1 MRGSA
6 LIIGGSLGGL
16 FAAHMLRASGWRV
29 DVFERST
36 EDLAGRG
43 AGLGTHDGLV
53 AAMRR
58 IGLDL
63 DTSLGVATH
72 SYIWLDAS
80 GATVREVPFPRVMT
94 AWAHL
99 YRPLKE
105 ALPAAH
111 YHPAKS
117 LVRVEQDERA
127 ITAIFADGTSATG
140 DLMVA
145 ADGARSTARAQLM
158 PQVRPAYA
166 GYIAWRALL
175 AEAETAPAERDL
187 LFERMA
193 FCVPDGELEVSYPVP
208 GRDGDLRVG
217 YRDYNIV
224 WYRPIDLATLAEL
237 NTDASG
243 RRHEQIPP
251 PLIRQD
257 VICDAKAAA
266 HKMLAPAI
274 ADIFERTAQPIFQAI
289 YDLTS
294 PQIAFGR
301 LALLGDAA
309 FVARPHV
316 GAGVTKAALD
326 AACLADALVAHADVG
341 AALAHYDRTRR
352 SGGEWIVR
360 RGREAG
366 ECIIDLEASNRL
378 TAAEK
383 AQRAERAWR
392 EYCSLPSE
400 IRVWSEPALRTWTS
414 G

>member
-1 MRGSA
+1 MAGHA

-16 FAAHMLRASGWRV
+16 FAAHLLRAGGWTV
-29 DVFERST
+29 DVFERSS

-53 AAMRR
+53 AALRR

-72 SYIWLDAS
+72 SYIWLDAD
-80 GATVREVPFPRVMT
+80 GATIREVPFPRVMT

-99 YRPLKE
+99 YRPLRDG
-105 ALPAAH
+105 LPAAH

-117 LVRVEQDERA
+117 LVRIEQDDHG
-127 ITAIFADGTSATG
+127 ITALFADGSRATG

-145 ADGARSTARAQLM
+145 ADGARSTARAQVA

-166 GYIAWRALL
+166 GYIAWRALV
-175 AEAETAPAERDL
+175 AEADTAPADREL
-187 LFERMA
+187 LFERNA

-217 YRDYNIV
+217 HRDYNIV
-224 WYRPIDLATLAEL
+224 WYRPVDLAALADL

-251 PLIRQD
+251 PLIRPD
-257 VICDAKAAA
+257 VIAAVKADA
-266 HKMLAPAI
+266 HKLLAPAI
-274 ADIFERTAQPIFQAI
+274 GDIFGHAEQPIFQAI

-294 PQIAFGR
+294 PQLAFGR

-326 AACLADALVAHADVG
+326 AACLADALAANADIG
-341 AALAHYDRTRR
+341 AALAQYDRSRR
-352 SGGEWIVR
+352 SGGEWIVA
-360 RGREAG
+360 RGRTAG
-366 ECIIDLEASNRL
+366 ECIGVETSRQLS
-378 TAAEK
+378 AAER
-383 AQRAERAWR
+383 AHRAERAWQ
-392 EYCSLPSE
+392 EYCMLPGE
-400 IRVWSEPALRTWTS
+400 IRTWSEPALRGWAS
-414 G
+414 A